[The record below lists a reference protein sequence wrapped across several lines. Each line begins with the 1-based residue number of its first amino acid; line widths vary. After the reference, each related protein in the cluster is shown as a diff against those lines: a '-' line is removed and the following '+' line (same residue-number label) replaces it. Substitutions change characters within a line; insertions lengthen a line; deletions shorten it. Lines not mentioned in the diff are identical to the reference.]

1 MHKNIIL
8 QITAFTKINSLYKP
22 HQFGKTQGTFAKR
35 SASFVFYKGGAF

>member
-8 QITAFTKINSLYKP
+8 QITAITKNDSFYKP
-22 HQFGKTQGTFAKR
+22 YQFGKTLGTFVKR